1 MKMTSKTWKLVLTG
15 MTALSLLA
23 GCGSAS
29 DTKSA
34 GTKSTEATAV
44 NKEGFPIMNE
54 PITLTMMAPDVGVQ
68 NWKDM
73 IVFAAD
79 GGKDGNFIPILER
92 SEG

>member
-1 MKMTSKTWKLVLTG
+1 
-15 MTALSLLA
+15 
-23 GCGSAS
+23 
-29 DTKSA
+29 
-34 GTKSTEATAV
+34 
-44 NKEGFPIMNE
+44 MNE

-73 IVFAAD
+73 IVCAD